1 MSVSAMPA
9 SPSALPAADAQVATG
24 GRVRDPRIDA
34 TKAIAILL
42 VVFCHAKGV
51 PHGMTLFAYS
61 FHVPLFS
68 WYQAGWQRVM
78 RRPRLG
84 WTGAQSAGMYAA
96 CCCRTSPS
104 ICLAMP
110 IGY

>member
-9 SPSALPAADAQVATG
+9 SPSALPAANARVATS

-68 WYQAGWQRVM
+68 WYPVGWLPVM
-78 RRPRLG
+78 RRAIP
-84 WTGAQSAGMYAA
+84 A
-96 CCCRTSPS
+96 
-104 ICLAMP
+104 
-110 IGY
+110 

>member
-1 MSVSAMPA
+1 MSVSATPA
-9 SPSALPAADAQVATG
+9 SPSSLPAAGSQVASTG
-24 GRVRDPRIDA
+24 RARDPRIDA

-68 WYQAGWQRVM
+68 WCRVGWQR
-78 RRPRLG
+78 
-84 WTGAQSAGMYAA
+84 
-96 CCCRTSPS
+96 
-104 ICLAMP
+104 AMP
-110 IGY
+110 RAIPA